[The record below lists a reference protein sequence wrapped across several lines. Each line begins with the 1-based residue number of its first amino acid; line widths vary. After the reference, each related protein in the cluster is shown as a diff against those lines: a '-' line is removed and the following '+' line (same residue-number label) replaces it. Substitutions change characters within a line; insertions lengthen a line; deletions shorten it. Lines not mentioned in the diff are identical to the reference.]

1 VIFSA
6 SPDHHSPRHTTGAG
20 PPATD
25 PPIVGSEGT
34 TPVSMAIEY
43 EEKMEKCGKYSGKN
57 DG

>member
-1 VIFSA
+1 
-6 SPDHHSPRHTTGAG
+6 
-20 PPATD
+20 
-25 PPIVGSEGT
+25 VGSEGT